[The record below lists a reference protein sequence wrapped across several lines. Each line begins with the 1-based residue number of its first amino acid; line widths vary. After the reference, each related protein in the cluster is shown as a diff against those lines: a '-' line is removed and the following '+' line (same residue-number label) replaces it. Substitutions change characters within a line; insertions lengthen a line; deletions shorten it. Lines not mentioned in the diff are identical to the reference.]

1 MKPIKLL
8 IISVMAAILTGC
20 AFIMGPANGY
30 VTMMQRDTG
39 KTYTGTF
46 VGDRVSKATVNITL
60 DGVNYTGTFVLAES
74 NESVTIGSSFGNSF
88 GTMQANVYGNS
99 GRYASAY
106 GSGSS
111 FSTGTGVSSTTAG
124 TRIAKGIL
132 TAPNG
137 RGLRC
142 ESTATGHGGAGICID
157 GKGSVY
163 DIVLTM

>member
-20 AFIMGPANGY
+20 AFIMGPANGH

-39 KTYTGTF
+39 RTYTGAV
-46 VGDRVSKATVNITL
+46 VGDRVSKATMNITL

-88 GTMQANVYGNS
+88 GNASANVYGNG

-124 TRIAKGIL
+124 TKILKGIF
-132 TAPNG
+132 TSTDG

-142 ESTATGHGGAGICID
+142 ESTATGHGGAGVCID
-157 GKGSVY
+157 DKGSVY
-163 DIVLTM
+163 DIVVTM